1 MSDKQTAERQANDE
15 MMLGYFDGWD
25 LDAPEPSEN
34 RSHSYRHGF
43 ANARDDRRGKPRA
56 SAEELRRMADLAMA
70 KDEALQ
76 HG

>member
-1 MSDKQTAERQANDE
+1 MNNEAKSDTTRRANDE
-15 MMLGYFDGWD
+15 MVQGYMDGWD

-56 SAEELRRMADLAMA
+56 SFEQIIKWA
-70 KDEALQ
+70 DEAMEKDANV
-76 HG
+76 